1 MSLTREVR
9 GHVPSLLVGALLC
22 AVLFYSGFLTFLFAV
37 PVQVAYTRHGDY
49 RGLATAGATI
59 LLILAVHSL
68 QAARFAGVGGLS
80 AGLIVMDVLMP
91 LGLLA
96 GLSFHNLA
104 RQYPW
109 WLRLLAGSGIA
120 LVAAFPSLRLIATF
134 DQSGGDT
141 SQLRSMLAMMGV
153 ENNWEIWADLVRRIV
168 LSSIGVALT
177 AGIAANYWLGTGI
190 VHRTSGTVV
199 SLRRARVPDQLVWMV
214 IAGLAVIVLT
224 WIVGADRIAPI
235 GWNLTL
241 VGGFL
246 FAIQGVG
253 IIQHLLHLRGVSPN
267 GERWVLTIALIAL
280 FIPGMNVVVAGGLP
294 LLGMS
299 EVWVDY
305 KRGERYES
313 HTE

>member
-1 MSLTREVR
+1 MSFTREVR
-9 GHVPSLLVGALLC
+9 GNVSSLLMSALLC

-49 RGLATAGATI
+49 RGLATAGAAV

-68 QAARFAGVGGLS
+68 QAARFAGTGGLS

-91 LGLLA
+91 LGILA
-96 GLSFHNLA
+96 GLSVFNLA

-120 LVAAFPSLRLIATF
+120 LLAAFPSLRLIATF
-134 DQSGGDT
+134 DRNGGDS
-141 SQLRSMLAMMGV
+141 SQLRAMLAMMGV
-153 ENNWEIWADLVRRIV
+153 ENNWELWADLVRRIV

-177 AGIAANYWLGTGI
+177 AGIAANFWLGNGI
-190 VHRTSGTVV
+190 VKRTSGTVI
-199 SLRRARVPDQLVWMV
+199 SLRRVRVPEQLVWMV
-214 IAGLAVIVLT
+214 IAGLAIIVIT
-224 WIVGADRIAPI
+224 WIGAADRVAPI
-235 GWNLTL
+235 GWNLAL

-253 IIQHLLHLRGVSPN
+253 IIQHLLHRRGVGSN

-280 FIPGMNVVVAGGLP
+280 FIPGMNIVVAGGLP
-294 LLGMS
+294 LLGIS

-305 KRGERYES
+305 KRGERYEG